1 MAVGSGLPPGTKIG
15 HYEITASLGAGGMG
29 EVYRARDAR
38 LNRDVAI
45 KILPDTFATDRDRV
59 ARFTREAQTLAA
71 LNHANIAHVYGLE
84 EAPSAVAGQAPSQ
97 ALVMELVE
105 GKDLST
111 ILARGRLPI
120 ADALAIARQIA
131 DALEAAHEQGIV
143 HRDLKPANVKVRDD
157 GGAKV
162 LDFGLAKA
170 LTSNVA
176 DGSHSDLANSPTMT
190 SPATELGMIVGTAA
204 YMSPEQAKGRM
215 VDRRADI
222 WAFGVVLYEMLT
234 GVRLFRGDDVAEL
247 LASVLKTEPDWTALP
262 AGTPASVQRL
272 LRRCLEKDPRKRLSS
287 IGDARLE
294 LDDAGDTQG
303 AAASRAGVFS
313 IGRLWPAIAGGV
325 IVAAVAAIFWPSVR
339 ATSAEGVSRI
349 SILGPPG
356 QAMYADTTMVA
367 ISPDGRTVAFV
378 DGASSRIDNHL
389 WVRSLDSPIPRRVEN
404 SLAAIL
410 PFFSRD
416 GRRLGFF
423 TNDRLWIV
431 PVSGGRPQ
439 AVCNV
444 QSVRGATW
452 NSDDLILFASYEG
465 PLLKV
470 RAAGGEPEA
479 ATTLDASRKQ
489 TSHRFPTFLPDGRHF
504 LYSALPAKNGKF
516 DIFVGSLDG
525 GAPAFLGAMET
536 TPVYAHPGWL
546 VSTRHGVLF
555 AQRFDPATFILSSE
569 PISLGDEPTFVLDP
583 ALSYT
588 ATRSA
593 AVTSDGSLAYFSA
606 PSVNTAARWIDLK
619 GTVTGTLDVPPA
631 QYSDLSLSP
640 DGSKAILVRS
650 VSVTESSLWLAD
662 VARGNASQLSTG
674 AGRNDAPVWSPDSAR
689 VVFASDR
696 DGPQDLFMKSVT
708 DPSVEQPFYR
718 SNVPFKNPDGWSA
731 DNKWIVIRS
740 DAAKTQQDIW
750 LVPAD
755 GKAAA
760 TPFVI
765 GPYRDHWGRP
775 SPDSKWI
782 AYVSEDSGRGELW
795 VQPFPKPGKRTQ
807 VSSTGALMSWW
818 TKGGRQL
825 YFVSGD
831 LSSLW
836 VVDVTPGATIG
847 IGTPRRLAT
856 LPPDIIAIDAMP
868 DRQKLLA
875 LMPEHTGAGS
885 ITIVRNW
892 QPGNSAVK

>member
-1 MAVGSGLPPGTKIG
+1 MAAGAGLVPGTKIG
-15 HYEITASLGAGGMG
+15 HYEVVGSLGAGGMG

-59 ARFTREAQTLAA
+59 ARFTREAQTLAV
-71 LNHANIAHVYGLE
+71 LNHPNIAHVYGLE
-84 EAPSAVAGQAPSQ
+84 DAPSAGAGQVPSH

-105 GKDLST
+105 GKDLSMLLT
-111 ILARGRLPI
+111 RGRLPM

-131 DALEAAHEQGIV
+131 DALEAAHDQGII

-157 GGAKV
+157 GATKV

-170 LTSNVA
+170 LTPAVDSAPHNNLA
-176 DGSHSDLANSPTMT
+176 DSPTMT
-190 SPATELGMIVGTAA
+190 SPATGLGMILGTAA
-204 YMSPEQAKGRM
+204 YMSPEQAKGRP

-234 GVRLFRGDDVAEL
+234 GLRLFKGDDVAEVM
-247 LASVLKTEPDWTALP
+247 ASVLRAEPDWTALP
-262 AGTPASVQRL
+262 AETPASVRRL

-294 LDDAGDTQG
+294 LDDAGSAESATP
-303 AAASRAGVFS
+303 SRVS
-313 IGRLWPAIAGGV
+313 MMSRLWPAIAG
-325 IVAAVAAIFWPSVR
+325 AAMAAALAATLWPSGR
-339 ATSAEGVSRI
+339 TSPADGVSRI

-378 DGASSRIDNHL
+378 DGASARIDNQL
-389 WVRSLDSPIPRRVEN
+389 WVRSLDSPTPRLVE
-404 SLAAIL
+404 SSTAAIL
-410 PFFSRD
+410 PFFSPD
-416 GRRLGFF
+416 SRRLGFF
-423 TNDRLWIV
+423 TNNRMWIV

-439 AVCNV
+439 AICNIE
-444 QSVRGATW
+444 SARGATW

-479 ATTLDASRKQ
+479 ATALDASRKQ
-489 TSHRFPTFLPDGRHF
+489 SSHRFPVFLPDGQHF

-516 DIFVGSLDG
+516 DIFVGSLG
-525 GAPAFLGAMET
+525 GGDPVFLGAMET
-536 TPVYAHPGWL
+536 TPVYAPPGWL

-555 AQRFDPATFILSSE
+555 AQRFDPTTFKTSGE
-569 PISLGDEPTFVLDP
+569 PVSLGDEPTFVLDP

-588 ATRSA
+588 ATRAA
-593 AVTSDGSLAYFSA
+593 AVTSDGTLAYFSA
-606 PSVNTAARWIDLK
+606 QSRNTAARWIDVK
-619 GTVTGTLDVPPA
+619 GTVTGTLNVPPSR
-631 QYSDLSLSP
+631 YSDASVSP
-640 DGSKAILVRS
+640 DGSKAVLVRS
-650 VSVTESSLWLAD
+650 VSLTESSLWLAD
-662 VARGNASQLSTG
+662 VARGNATPLSTG
-674 AGRNDAPVWSPDSAR
+674 AGRNDAPVWSPDSTR

-696 DGPQDLFMKSVT
+696 DGPQDLFVKSVN
-708 DPSVEQPFYR
+708 DASPEQPFYR
-718 SNVPFKNPDGWSA
+718 SDVLFKNADAWSA
-731 DNKWIVIRS
+731 DDKWIVLRS
-740 DAAKTQQDIW
+740 DAATTQQDIW
-750 LVPAD
+750 LLPAA

-760 TPFVI
+760 TPFVV

-818 TKGGRQL
+818 AKDGRQL

-836 VVDVTPGATIG
+836 AVDVTPGEPIG

-856 LPPDIIAIDAMP
+856 LPPGIITIDAMP
-868 DRQKLLA
+868 DRQKFLVLV
-875 LMPEHTGAGS
+875 PEHSGAGS

-892 QPGNSAVK
+892 QPGK

>member
-1 MAVGSGLPPGTKIG
+1 V
-15 HYEITASLGAGGMG
+15 
-29 EVYRARDAR
+29 
-38 LNRDVAI
+38 
-45 KILPDTFATDRDRV
+45 
-59 ARFTREAQTLAA
+59 
-71 LNHANIAHVYGLE
+71 
-84 EAPSAVAGQAPSQ
+84 
-97 ALVMELVE
+97 
-105 GKDLST
+105 
-111 ILARGRLPI
+111 
-120 ADALAIARQIA
+120 
-131 DALEAAHEQGIV
+131 
-143 HRDLKPANVKVRDD
+143 
-157 GGAKV
+157 
-162 LDFGLAKA
+162 
-170 LTSNVA
+170 
-176 DGSHSDLANSPTMT
+176 
-190 SPATELGMIVGTAA
+190 
-204 YMSPEQAKGRM
+204 

-234 GVRLFRGDDVAEL
+234 GVRLFKGDDAAEVM
-247 LASVLKTEPDWTALP
+247 ASVLKTEPDWTALP

-294 LDDAGDTQG
+294 LDDAGT
-303 AAASRAGVFS
+303 AEAASPSRVS
-313 IGRLWPAIAGGV
+313 TMTRLWPAIAGGV

-339 ATSAEGVSRI
+339 DTPADGVSRI

-389 WVRSLDSPIPRRVEN
+389 WVRTLDSPVPRRIEN
-404 SLAAIL
+404 STAAIL
-410 PFFSRD
+410 PFFSSD
-416 GRRLGFF
+416 SRRLGFF
-423 TNDRLWIV
+423 TNDRMWVV

-444 QSVRGATW
+444 ESVRGATW
-452 NSDDLILFASYEG
+452 NADDLILFGGYDG

-470 RAAGGEPEA
+470 QAAGGEPQA
-479 ATTLDASRKQ
+479 ATKLDASRKQ
-489 TSHRFPTFLPDGRHF
+489 SSHRFPMFLPDGKHF

-516 DIFVGSLDG
+516 DIFVGALDG
-525 GAPAFLGAMET
+525 GDPVFLGAMET

-555 AQRFDPATFILSSE
+555 AQRFDPVTFTLSGE
-569 PISLGDEPTFVLDP
+569 PASLGDEPTFVLDP

-588 ATRSA
+588 ATRA
-593 AVTSDGSLAYFSA
+593 ASVTADGALVYFSA
-606 PSVNTAARWIDLK
+606 SSMNTAARWIDAR
-619 GTVTGTLDVPPA
+619 GTVTGTLEVPA
-631 QYSDLSLSP
+631 ARYSDVSLSP

-650 VSVTESSLWLAD
+650 VSMTESSLWLAD
-662 VARGNASQLSTG
+662 VARGNATPLSTG
-674 AGRNDAPVWSPDSAR
+674 AGRNDAPVWSPDSGR

-708 DPSVEQPFYR
+708 DPSPEQPFYR
-718 SNVPFKNPDGWSA
+718 SDVLFKNPDGWSA
-731 DNKWIVIRS
+731 DDKWIVLRS

-750 LVPAD
+750 LVPAT
-755 GKAAA
+755 GKASA

-818 TKGGRQL
+818 APDIRHL
-825 YFVSGD
+825 YFVSAD
-831 LSSLW
+831 LASLW
-836 VVDVTPGATIG
+836 VVDVTPGAAIG
-847 IGTPRRLAT
+847 IGTPQRLAT

-868 DRQKLLA
+868 DRQKFLVLV
-875 LMPEHTGAGS
+875 PEQTGAGS

-892 QPGNSAVK
+892 QPGSTAVK

>member
-1 MAVGSGLPPGTKIG
+1 MAGSGLTAGTRIG
-15 HYEITASLGAGGMG
+15 HYEVVSSLGAGGMG
-29 EVYRARDAR
+29 EVYRAKDTK
-38 LNRDVAI
+38 LNREVAI
-45 KILPDTFATDRDRV
+45 KILPEAFATDRERV
-59 ARFTREAQTLAA
+59 ARFTREAQTLAS
-71 LNHANIAHVYGLE
+71 LNHSGIAHVYGLE
-84 EAPSAVAGQAPSQ
+84 DVPATVGGPQGGH

-105 GKDLST
+105 GKDLSA
-111 ILARGRLPI
+111 IIGRGAVPV
-120 ADALAIARQIA
+120 ADALAMARQIA
-131 DALEAAHEQGIV
+131 DALEVAHEHGII
-143 HRDLKPANVKVRDD
+143 HRDLKPANIKVRDD
-157 GGAKV
+157 GAVKV

-170 LTSNVA
+170 MNTRATQS
-176 DGSHSDLANSPTMT
+176 DGGRGGTEDSPTVT
-190 SPATELGMIVGTAA
+190 SSATGLGLILGTAA

-222 WAFGVVLYEMLT
+222 WAFGVVLFEMLT
-234 GVRLFRGDDVAEL
+234 GTRLFKGDDVSEV
-247 LASVLKTEPDWTALP
+247 LASVLKTEPDFGSLP
-262 AGTPASVQRL
+262 AGTPASVHRL
-272 LRRCLEKDPRKRLSS
+272 LRRCLERDPRRRLSA

-294 LDDAGDTQG
+294 LDDAN
-303 AAASRAGVFS
+303 AMERAPAVPKVP
-313 IGRLWPAIAGGV
+313 IVARLWPALAGAA
-325 IVAAVAAIFWPSVR
+325 IVTALAAIFWPSIR
-339 ATSAEGVSRI
+339 STPADGISRV

-356 QAMYADTTMVA
+356 QPMYADTTMVA
-367 ISPDGRTVAFV
+367 VSPDGRTVAFL
-378 DGASSRIDNHL
+378 DGASSRIDNQL
-389 WVRSLDSPIPRRVEN
+389 WVRTLDSPVPRRVEN
-404 SLAAIL
+404 STAAIL
-410 PFFSRD
+410 PFFSPD
-416 GRRLGFF
+416 NRRLGFF
-423 TNDRLWIV
+423 TNDRMWIV

-444 QSVRGATW
+444 ESVRGATW
-452 NSDDLILFASYEG
+452 NSDDLILFGGYDG

-489 TSHRFPTFLPDGRHF
+489 SSHRFPTFLPDGQHF
-504 LYSALPAKNGKF
+504 LYSALPAKSGRF
-516 DIFVGSLDG
+516 DIFVGSLG
-525 GAPAFLGAMET
+525 GGDPVFVGAMET

-555 AQRFDPATFILSSE
+555 AQRFDPTTFKTSGE
-569 PISLGDEPTFVLDP
+569 PVSLGDEPTFVLDP

-588 ATRSA
+588 ATRA
-593 AVTSDGSLAYFSA
+593 TAVTADGTLVYFSS
-606 PSVNTAARWIDLK
+606 PSVNTAARWIDAK

-631 QYSDLSLSP
+631 RYSDLSLSP

-650 VSVTESSLWLAD
+650 VSMTESSLWLAD
-662 VARGNASQLSTG
+662 VARGNATLLSTG
-674 AGRNDAPVWSPDSAR
+674 AGRNDAPVWSPDSTR

-696 DGPQDLFMKSVT
+696 DGPQDLFMKSVN
-708 DPSVEQPFYR
+708 DPAPEQPFYR
-718 SNVPFKNPDGWSA
+718 SDVLFKNADAWSA
-731 DNKWIVIRS
+731 DDRWIVLRS

-750 LVPAD
+750 LVPAG

-818 TKGGRQL
+818 ARGGRQL

-836 VVDVTPGATIG
+836 GVDVTPGVTIG

-868 DRQKLLA
+868 DRQKFLV
-875 LMPEHTGAGS
+875 LMPERTGAGA

-892 QPGNSAVK
+892 QPEK

>member
-1 MAVGSGLPPGTKIG
+1 
-15 HYEITASLGAGGMG
+15 MG

-45 KILPDTFATDRDRV
+45 KILPETFASDRERV

-71 LNHANIAHVYGLE
+71 LNHPNIAHVYGLE
-84 EAPSAVAGQAPSQ
+84 EAPPPASGQAASQ

-105 GKDLST
+105 GKDLSALMT
-111 ILARGRLPI
+111 RGSLSI
-120 ADALAIARQIA
+120 ADALAIARQMA
-131 DALEAAHEQGIV
+131 DALEAAHEQGII

-157 GGAKV
+157 GAAKV

-170 LTSNVA
+170 LTPSA
-176 DGSHSDLANSPTMT
+176 DLPPPNDLANSPTMT
-190 SPATELGMIVGTAA
+190 SSATGLGMILGTAA
-204 YMSPEQAKGRM
+204 YMSPEQAKGRP

-234 GVRLFRGDDVAEL
+234 GLRLFKGDDAAEVM
-247 LASVLKTEPDWTALP
+247 ASVLRTEPDWTALR
-262 AGTPASVQRL
+262 AGTPTSVRRL
-272 LRRCLEKDPRKRLSS
+272 LRRCLEKDPRKRLSA

-294 LDDAGDTQG
+294 LDDAGTIQST
-303 AAASRAGVFS
+303 APSRIS
-313 IGRLWPAIAGGV
+313 IMSRLWPAIAGAA
-325 IVAAVAAIFWPSVR
+325 IVTALAAIFWPSVR
-339 ATSAEGVSRI
+339 STPADGVSRV

-356 QAMYADTTMVA
+356 QPMYADTTMVA
-367 ISPDGRTVAFV
+367 VSPDGRTVAFL
-378 DGASSRIDNHL
+378 DGASARIDNQL
-389 WVRSLDSPIPRRVEN
+389 WVRTLDSPVPRRIEN
-404 SLAAIL
+404 STAAIL
-410 PFFSRD
+410 PFFSPD
-416 GRRLGFF
+416 SQRLGFF
-423 TNDRLWIV
+423 TNDRMWIV

-444 QSVRGATW
+444 ESVRGATW
-452 NSDDLILFASYEG
+452 NSDDLILFGGYDG

-489 TSHRFPTFLPDGRHF
+489 SSHRFPTFLPDGRHF
-504 LYSALPAKNGKF
+504 LYSALPAKSGMF
-516 DIFVGSLDG
+516 DIFVGSLG
-525 GAPAFLGAMET
+525 GGDPVFVGTMET

-546 VSTRHGVLF
+546 VSTRHGVLS
-555 AQRFDPATFILSSE
+555 AQRLDPTTFTLGGE
-569 PISLGDEPTFVLDP
+569 PVSLGDEPTFVLDP

-588 ATRSA
+588 ATRA
-593 AVTSDGSLAYFSA
+593 ASVTADGTLAYFSA
-606 PSVNTAARWIDLK
+606 PSMNTAARWIDAK
-619 GTVTGTLDVPPA
+619 GTITGTLDVPA
-631 QYSDLSLSP
+631 ARYSDVSLSP
-640 DGSKAILVRS
+640 DGSKAVLVRS
-650 VSVTESSLWLAD
+650 VSMTESSLWLAN
-662 VARGNASQLSTG
+662 VARGNSTLLSTG

-696 DGPQDLFMKSVT
+696 DGPQDLFMKSVN
-708 DPSVEQPFYR
+708 DPSPEQPFYR
-718 SNVPFKNPDGWSA
+718 SDVLFKNADGWSG
-731 DNKWIVIRS
+731 DNQWIVLRS
-740 DAAKTQQDIW
+740 DAARTQQDIW
-750 LVPAD
+750 LLPAT

-775 SPDSKWI
+775 SPDSRWI

-818 TKGGRQL
+818 AKDGRQL

-836 VVDVTPGATIG
+836 VVDVTPAATIG

-868 DRQKLLA
+868 DRQKFLVLV
-875 LMPEHTGAGS
+875 PEHPGAGS
-885 ITIVRNW
+885 ITIVQNW
-892 QPGNSAVK
+892 QPGSTAVK